1 MNGAPSPLPQP
12 RSALHRIASGAE
24 AGLAPPGDR
33 HFRTIR
39 P

>member
-1 MNGAPSPLPQP
+1 MNGAPSSLPQP

-24 AGLAPPGDR
+24 AGLAPLGDR
-33 HFRTIR
+33 HFRTTK